1 MKTNVAVMVKTHE
14 GATAFVGNAEQQL
27 RRSVLACMLWEDGF
41 YEDGQSIGE
50 RIASLVPK
58 VGFEAVAAIAIEARE
73 EQKLRH
79 APLLLLRE
87 CVKHFDG
94 KKVGDLVARVIQR
107 PDEMGELISLYW
119 AGDGNKKMIP
129 RQMKIGIARAFKK
142 FNEYQLAKWDNNSA
156 AVKLRDVVFL
166 CHIRAGEDKALGSR
180 IARLVNKA
188 TIPQD
193 VAARYEVNAV
203 GLASAETW
211 ENRLSRGEDKKAVF
225 TELLAEGKLGALALL
240 RNLRGMSEA
249 GVEDAAIRD
258 GLNKVNA
265 ERVLP
270 FRFITAAR
278 HNPKF
283 EPELDALM
291 MRCLAGFEKFPG
303 KTVVIV
309 DVSGSMYGSP
319 VSAKSEVDRATAAC
333 AVAAMLREVCEVP
346 LIYATA
352 GSDSAR
358 VHKTALVPARRGM
371 ALVAAIHG
379 MCGPLGGGGIFL
391 RQVMDFVHEKE
402 GAVDRVIVITDE
414 QDCGIASGD
423 SPANAKIIGKQNYI
437 INVASVKNGIAREK
451 WEHINGWSESVVSY
465 IQQLEAR

>member
-1 MKTNVAVMVKTHE
+1 MKTNVAIKAKTHE

-41 YEDGQSIGE
+41 YEDDQSIGD
-50 RIASLVPK
+50 RIAALVPK
-58 VGFEAVAAIAIEARE
+58 VGFDKVAEIAIEARE
-73 EQKLRH
+73 QQKLRH

-87 CVKHFDG
+87 CVAHFDG
-94 KKVGDLVARVIQR
+94 KKVGDLIARVIQR

-119 AGDGNKKMIP
+119 AGADNKKMIP

-166 CHIRAGEDKALGSR
+166 CHIRAGDDQALGSR

-188 TIPQD
+188 TIPQGI
-193 VAARYEVNAV
+193 AARYDVNAV

-240 RNLRGMSEA
+240 RNLRGMGEA
-249 GVEDAAIRD
+249 GVDDAVIRA
-258 GLNKVNA
+258 GLSNVNA

-283 EPELDALM
+283 EPELESLM
-291 MRCLAGFEKFPG
+291 LKCMTGAEKLSG
-303 KTVVIV
+303 KTVLLV
-309 DVSGSMYGSP
+309 DVSGSMDAP
-319 VSAKSEVDRATAAC
+319 VSSKSEVRRVDCAAGL
-333 AVAAMLREVCEVP
+333 AVLLREQCEAVEV
-346 LIYATA
+346 YTF
-352 GSDSAR
+352 SDKE
-358 VHKTALVPARRGM
+358 VMVPARRGF
-371 ALVAAIHG
+371 ALSDAIHQSQPHSG
-379 MCGPLGGGGIFL
+379 TYLGRSLETVKAHAKF
-391 RQVMDFVHEKE
+391 
-402 GAVDRVIVITDE
+402 ADRTIVITDE
-414 QDCGIASGD
+414 QSADAVRAPLGRG
-423 SPANAKIIGKQNYI
+423 YMV
-437 INVASVKNGIAREK
+437 NVASEK
-451 WEHINGWSESVVSY
+451 HGVGYGEWTRITGWSESVVSY